1 MTLVTFTA
9 VYRRIFTTLQLYYS
23 TTTVLYKT
31 TFHVIIRAL
40 DLEQAARQHLL
51 AAPAEIY
58 LCEYLR
64 LIVSLLLDLKSAEV
78 KPSSVRLGG
87 HSLRGLVN
95 RVKL

>member
-9 VYRRIFTTLQLYYS
+9 VYRRISTTLLLYYYLLCL
-23 TTTVLYKT
+23 LYKT

-51 AAPAEIY
+51 AAPAKIY

-64 LIVSLLLDLKSAEV
+64 TYSSLLLDLKSAEV
-78 KPSSVRLGG
+78 KPSPDQ
-87 HSLRGLVN
+87 
-95 RVKL
+95 